1 MNLPESLSQLFNFNS
16 KSGYTSNAYTPN
28 QLMFHPANLQGFP
41 HSAHAK
47 TDGSSMFQY
56 SPVIKA
62 GTPIKIPEPENN
74 QSYQTNQSNQ
84 SNSLNNINN
93 ISNNVNIEMPNILV
107 LPATNSNLGFYTW
120 VMQGAPQI
128 SQIATKNTKKFK
140 KKNFVETMSE

>member
-1 MNLPESLSQLFNFNS
+1 
-16 KSGYTSNAYTPN
+16 
-28 QLMFHPANLQGFP
+28 
-41 HSAHAK
+41 
-47 TDGSSMFQY
+47 MFQY

-62 GTPIKIPEPENN
+62 GTPIKIPEPEN
-74 QSYQTNQSNQ
+74 NQSNQ

-128 SQIATKNTKKFK
+128 PQIPTKNTKKFK
-140 KKNFVETMSE
+140 EKNFVETMSE